1 MEIALWTLLNDKL
14 FLAHSDRVAGNI
26 LENQAVGS
34 NDDIITNGHTFENHS
49 IGPNP
54 AVCSNLNRRNSKI
67 NLLNVIIRILMI
79 MVKNA
84 DPIAKHSV
92 FPDFDRVLTAD
103 STMVVKENPGS

>member
-1 MEIALWTLLNDKL
+1 MEIALWTLLNDKF

-34 NDDIITNGHTFENHS
+34 NDDIIANGHTFENHS

-54 AVCSNLNRRNSKI
+54 AVSSNLDWRNSKI

-84 DPIAKHSV
+84 DPITKHGV
-92 FPDFDRVLTAD
+92 LADFDRVLTAD
-103 STMVVKENPGS
+103 STMVVKESPGS

>member
-1 MEIALWTLLNDKL
+1 MEIALWTLFNDKL

-26 LENQAVGS
+26 LENQAVSS

-54 AVCSNLNRRNSKI
+54 AVSSNLDWCNTII
-67 NLLNVIIRILMI
+67 NLFNMVIRILMI

-84 DPIAKHSV
+84 DPIAKHGV
-92 FPDFDRVLTAD
+92 FPDFDRVLTAN
-103 STMVVKENPGS
+103 SAVIVKENSGS

>member
-1 MEIALWTLLNDKL
+1 MEIALWTLLDDKL

-26 LENQAVGS
+26 LENQTVGS

-54 AVCSNLNRRNSKI
+54 AVGSNLDWRNTII
-67 NLLNVIIRILMI
+67 NLLDMVIRILMI

-84 DPIAKHSV
+84 NSIAKHGV
-92 FPDFDRVLTAD
+92 LADFDRVLTAD
-103 STMVVKENPGS
+103 SAVIVKENSGS

>member
-1 MEIALWTLLNDKL
+1 MEIALRPLLDDKL
-14 FLAHSDRVAGNI
+14 FLAHSDRVTGNI

-49 IGPNP
+49 ISPNP

-67 NLLNVIIRILMI
+67 NLLNMVIRILMI

-103 STMVVKENPGS
+103 SAVIVKENPVS

>member
-1 MEIALWTLLNDKL
+1 MEIALWTLLDDKL

-54 AVCSNLNRRNSKI
+54 AVSSNFDWRNSKI

-84 DPIAKHSV
+84 DPIAKHGILA
-92 FPDFDRVLTAD
+92 DFDRVLTAD
-103 STMVVKENPGS
+103 SAVIVKENPGS

>member
-1 MEIALWTLLNDKL
+1 MEIALWTLLDDKL

-34 NDDIITNGHTFENHS
+34 DDDIIANGHTFENHS
-49 IGPNP
+49 ISPNP

-84 DPIAKHSV
+84 DPIAKHGV
-92 FPDFDRVLTAD
+92 LADFDRVLTAN